1 LHLINE
7 ISLALQR
14 IIININNKMN
24 LLKLWTDAK
33 WFYKWTKKDAD
44 NGHCI
49 CFALIPMVK
58 EAIEMQEPENYF

>member
-1 LHLINE
+1 
-7 ISLALQR
+7 
-14 IIININNKMN
+14 MN